1 MTVDKLAMNAWAV
14 LSVRAGSSL
23 TIRPGP
29 WGSWTYLAFAGRLK
43 ATAWLGSVSTH
54 APSGFGGGRITVDQ
68 SLEIEDAELREER
81 AREVPCPA
89 WARPRAQL
97 DVVLGPQDRYFSKE
111 TRERLVSQPFALTE
125 GFDRMGVRLSGPPLT
140 PDAALDTRRLQQSFR
155 IKSLASCSI
164 GAEVRSHSGVW
175 RLKPPFRSS
184 ACDGSPSKRFWRV

>member
-1 MTVDKLAMNAWAV
+1 MVF
-14 LSVRAGSSL
+14 
-23 TIRPGP
+23 GP
-29 WGSWTYLAFAGRLK
+29 
-43 ATAWLGSVSTH
+43 H
-54 APSGFGGGRITVDQ
+54 
-68 SLEIEDAELREER
+68 
-81 AREVPCPA
+81 
-89 WARPRAQL
+89 
-97 DVVLGPQDRYFSKE
+97 DRYFYKE

-140 PDAALDTRRLQQSFR
+140 PDAALDMPSEPTAYDPFKCLATARQPSFSPTTRPPADTRRLQQSFR